1 MRTIISIAR
10 IELLSSSVYL
20 INLEE
25 IERLQ
30 KIHCTKF
37 HQRNCCNYQVS
48 LFDFDS
54 LFPLELEISLSS
66 KIPNRGFDRSLSTE
80 KKYFKTAFK
89 TTDTINADPSNS
101 MNVDYGWYASTV
113 SHRTR
118 QMLHT
123 AVTEITRL
131 ISPRGSS
138 TRNPSINVVTCESY
152 YRPPFH
158 QLGHPSFLYPSEST
172 TISPLTVEIF
182 RCRPGVVEPGRAVT
196 STKARVNSVTNL
208 ISVPFL
214 RCRFALSFR
223 GSSFASVI
231 VRRTFNSIPKMSII
245 RSGREKFV

>member
-1 MRTIISIAR
+1 MTSIHF
-10 IELLSSSVYL
+10 SPS
-20 INLEE
+20 NL
-25 IERLQ
+25 
-30 KIHCTKF
+30 KF
-37 HQRNCCNYQVS
+37 H
-48 LFDFDS
+48 
-54 LFPLELEISLSS
+54 FPN